1 MSLGLEARTNM
12 RLMALVLTAAVCAV
26 SAADAAPRLKR
37 VNSDGVVLSGPGP
50 GATTVTTRD
59 EFGRTR
65 TRILVQKRSY
75 LDGGTE
81 VMPADNINSFRST
94 FMSYRPGSAATQN
107 TAFDRPSW
115 VNDPFFLPGKR
126 NPYPWLGN

>member
-1 MSLGLEARTNM
+1 M
-12 RLMALVLTAAVCAV
+12 RLLAVALAATFIAGAV
-26 SAADAAPRLKR
+26 STASAQNNPRLRR
-37 VNSDGVVLSGPGP
+37 VEPMPP
-50 GATTVTTRD
+50 GATTVITRD

-94 FMSYRPGSAATQN
+94 FMSYRPGSVTER

-115 VNDPFFLPGKR
+115 VNDPFFLAGKN

>member
-1 MSLGLEARTNM
+1 M
-12 RLMALVLTAAVCAV
+12 RLMALALTAAVAVCAV

-37 VNSDGVVLSGPGP
+37 VNSRGVVESAPPPGS
-50 GATTVTTRD
+50 TVIVRRD
-59 EFGRTR
+59 EQGRTT

-81 VMPADNINSFRST
+81 VMPADNVNSFRST
-94 FMSYRPGSAATQN
+94 FMSYRPGSVTER

-115 VNDPFFLPGKR
+115 VNDPFFLPGKY

>member
-1 MSLGLEARTNM
+1 M
-12 RLMALVLTAAVCAV
+12 RLLALAMTAAVGVCA
-26 SAADAAPRLKR
+26 ATATDAAPRVKR
-37 VNSDGVVLSGPGP
+37 VRNADVVDTRPLPPGT
-50 GATTVTTRD
+50 TTVITRD
-59 EFGRTR
+59 EYGRTH

-115 VNDPFFLPGKR
+115 VNDPYFLAGKR

>member
-1 MSLGLEARTNM
+1 M
-12 RLMALVLTAAVCAV
+12 RLMAMALAAAFAVGAV
-26 SAADAAPRLKR
+26 STADAQDNPRLRR
-37 VNSDGVVLSGPGP
+37 VDRGVSSPGP
-50 GATTVTTRD
+50 GATTIVTRD
-59 EFGRTR
+59 EYGRTR

-115 VNDPFFLPGKR
+115 VNDPFFLPGAR
-126 NPYPWLGN
+126 NPYPWSGN